1 MRAPNSIKVISFLAA
16 IALPLFAATPVFA
29 ADAAP
34 GVSQAQNFLTNMVNI
49 LASFGGILATGA
61 LVWGGIMYVT
71 SSGNL
76 QNIDKAKTI
85 LKYAAIGL
93 VIIIVAAA
101 IVNFLSTT
109 AKSAFGA

>member
-1 MRAPNSIKVISFLAA
+1 MRGPITAKLCLFLTA
-16 IALPLFAATPVFA
+16 ILVPVFA
-29 ADAAP
+29 AAPALAASTAP
-34 GVSQAQNFLTNMVNI
+34 GVSQAQNFLENLVNI

-85 LKYAAIGL
+85 IKYAAIGL
-93 VIIIVAAA
+93 VVILVAAI

-109 AKSAFGA
+109 TKSAFGL